1 MSATAKPKTEEDKI
15 VRRKLSDQVLD
26 RLRAMILNR
35 ELAPG
40 DVMPSERALMERF
53 GVGRPAVREALQ
65 SLHNSGLISINHGE
79 RSRVNEVSAATVL
92 SQSDPIARLV
102 LSAAPANLEHLKHA
116 RQMFELG
123 MIRVA
128 AQKATA
134 ADVAELWAI
143 HAEQER
149 QLGNATAFIEADMR
163 FHIRLARMTENPIIV
178 SVAEAMLGW
187 LFEYHVGLLHWSGK
201 EDVTLAEHAWMI
213 ELIEAHDVEGAVAMM
228 ERHLERSAGVF
239 EAKA

>member
-1 MSATAKPKTEEDKI
+1 MSATAKPKMEEDKI

-134 ADVAELWAI
+134 ADVADLRAI
-143 HAEQER
+143 HAEQVSE
-149 QLGNATAFIEADMR
+149 LGNVTAFIEADMR
-163 FHIRLARMTENPIIV
+163 FHIRLAQMTENPIIV
-178 SVAEAMLGW
+178 SVAEAMLSW

-201 EDVTLAEHAWMI
+201 EEVTLAEHERMI
-213 ELIEAHDVEGAVAMM
+213 ELIEVHDVDGAVATM

>member
-1 MSATAKPKTEEDKI
+1 MSLTAKSKTDQDKI

-26 RLRAMILNR
+26 RLRDMILSR

-92 SQSDPIARLV
+92 NQSDSIARMV

-128 AQKATA
+128 AHKATTG
-134 ADVAELWAI
+134 DVADLRAI
-143 HAEQER
+143 HAEQVREM
-149 QLGNATAFIEADMR
+149 GNATAFIEADMK
-163 FHIRLARMTENPIIV
+163 FHIRLAQMTQNPIIV
-178 SVAEAMLGW
+178 SVAEAMLSW
-187 LFEYHVGLLHWSGK
+187 LFEYHLSLLHWSGK
-201 EDVTLAEHAWMI
+201 EDVTLSEHATMI
-213 ELIEAHDVEGAVAMM
+213 DLIEQHDADGAVALM
-228 ERHLERSAGVF
+228 ERHLARSAGVF